1 MTNRKTAHDVSA
13 DLRAHEAKCEERWK
27 TIFSETADIK
37 KEMNDLN
44 STLRMATF
52 GGFGFMAT
60 LLIAFLTGGRNNLVN
75 ISEEGISLIK
85 KFEGCELRSYQDA
98 VDVWTVGY
106 GHTKDVKP
114 GQMIT
119 KEEAEEML
127 IEELTEYC
135 SYVETAVEVPLHQNQ
150 FDALVSW
157 TYNLGPTNLNSSTM
171 LKKLNAGE
179 YEDIPEQIKRWNKAG
194 GKVLPGLERRRL
206 AESLLFEGK
215 KWEHI

>member
-1 MTNRKTAHDVSA
+1 MENNIFRNSRHQKRNERFKQYFKNGYVWWLWIYGNAFNSFFNR
-13 DLRAHEAKCEERWK
+13 
-27 TIFSETADIK
+27 
-37 KEMNDLN
+37 
-44 STLRMATF
+44 
-52 GGFGFMAT
+52 
-60 LLIAFLTGGRNNLVN
+60 GRNNLVN